1 MSTELNSIHGRTFMP
16 YPLSAA
22 YRAST
27 VLATLLLGLMAGFF
41 FAFWVDVAPA
51 MANLDAQGYI
61 TTQQWINKVVRNIP
75 FGITYFGSTFFAAV
89 PLLFALANKQWRLAV
104 VWGLLAA
111 AYFFGVFWF
120 TRNVNIPINEAMAL
134 WNPAAA
140 PADWAAQ
147 RDVWNTANG
156 QRTAVAFGCFLS
168 ALVLMAFP
176 SAGARVPA

>member
-1 MSTELNSIHGRTFMP
+1 MTEPTT
-16 YPLSAA
+16 A
-22 YRAST
+22 YRLST

-51 MANLDAQGYI
+51 MAQLDAQGYV

-75 FGITYFGSTFFAAV
+75 FGIAYFGSTFFAAV
-89 PLLFALANKQWRLAV
+89 PAAFAVANRQWRAAFAWAALAI
-104 VWGLLAA
+104 
-111 AYFFGVFWF
+111 AYFAGVFWF

-140 PADWAAQ
+140 PADWAQQ
-147 RDVWNTANG
+147 RDVWNEANA
-156 QRTAVAFGCFLS
+156 QRTGVAVACFLV

-176 SAGARVPA
+176 SLGARITPQHAAADA